1 MNKAVLG
8 EPPFILPDAPQRGVG
23 RLELSFRRA
32 WPVNGDAYGVTRIE
46 RFYQEGCLKARLP
59 RAVAAGHCEAVLMNI
74 SGGIAGGDVLQT
86 ALELGAGARACV
98 AGQAAERV
106 YRALGAVPAQVTTRI
121 AVGPD
126 ASLDYL
132 PQETILFDGFA
143 LRRTLEIELDETAR
157 YLGVESVVFGRHAMG
172 ERLGIGMLRDRITIR
187 RNGKLLLQD
196 MTRLD
201 GDVAGM
207 LGRKAVAAGAQA
219 VATIIYA
226 SSEAAELLDD
236 LRAALLD
243 TGCEAGASM
252 VEGVLVARLLA
263 PSSDKL
269 RRAIVKILML
279 CRNGQAL
286 PRVWQS

>member
-1 MNKAVLG
+1 MNIAVLG
-8 EPPFILPDAPQRGVG
+8 ERPFILPDAPQRGVG
-23 RLELSFRRA
+23 CLSLSFRRA
-32 WPVNGDAYGVTRIE
+32 AKLNITRIE

-59 RAVAAGHCEAVLMNI
+59 RAVAAEDCEAVLMNI
-74 SGGIAGGDVLQT
+74 SGGIAGGDALQT
-86 ALELGAGARACV
+86 SLEVTAGARACV

-106 YRALGAVPAQVTTRI
+106 YRALGGVPAQVTTRI
-121 AVGPD
+121 NVGPE

-143 LRRTLEIELDETAR
+143 LCRSLEIELDETAR
-157 YLGVESVVFGRHAMG
+157 FLGVESLVFGRHAMG
-172 ERLGIGMLRDRITIR
+172 ERLGGGMLRDRITLR
-187 RNGKLLLQD
+187 RNGRTLLQD

-201 GDVAGM
+201 GDVTGI
-207 LGRKAVAAGAQA
+207 LGRKAVGAGAQA
-219 VATIIYA
+219 VATIIRAAPDAA
-226 SSEAAELLDD
+226 SLLDGV
-236 LRAALLD
+236 RAALAD

-263 PSSDKL
+263 PSSQSL
-269 RRAIVKILML
+269 RQVIVKILML